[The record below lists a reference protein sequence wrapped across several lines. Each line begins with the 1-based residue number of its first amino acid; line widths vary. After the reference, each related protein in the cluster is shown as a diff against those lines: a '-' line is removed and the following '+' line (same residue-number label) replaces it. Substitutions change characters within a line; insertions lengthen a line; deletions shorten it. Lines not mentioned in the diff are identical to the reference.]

1 MRVLGG
7 GKQSVRATVMGTPA
21 TAVAL
26 RVNDYFN
33 GGGEGFLGGHYAREM
48 RRLKAGATLTGT
60 THLHLLLPK

>member
-1 MRVLGG
+1 
-7 GKQSVRATVMGTPA
+7 MGTPA